1 MRHRS
6 EQFRRRD
13 GRHRQRAAHPADDR
27 DHPGD
32 DASGDAAAAH
42 NLAGKHEERHR
53 EQRKIVEAAE
63 HIGLN
68 RLHRH
73 MRGVPVVNVMRRE
86 LIMPPQLAGVGIDRQ
101 QGTGV
106 EIVAVPIVAVVI
118 GIWIA
123 RAVEDKV

>member
-27 DHPGD
+27 DYPGD

-73 MRGVPVVNVMRRE
+73 MR
-86 LIMPPQLAGVGIDRQ
+86 DQ
-101 QGTGV
+101 QIAASEVSTRTTK
-106 EIVAVPIVAVVI
+106 I
-118 GIWIA
+118 GKP
-123 RAVEDKV
+123 RTSKTPGKMK

>member
-27 DHPGD
+27 DYPGD

-73 MRGVPVVNVMRRE
+73 MRDQQNRGERSEHENDKDRQAEDQQDRRQDE
-86 LIMPPQLAGVGIDRQ
+86 IDR
-101 QGTGV
+101 G
-106 EIVAVPIVAVVI
+106 
-118 GIWIA
+118 
-123 RAVEDKV
+123 R